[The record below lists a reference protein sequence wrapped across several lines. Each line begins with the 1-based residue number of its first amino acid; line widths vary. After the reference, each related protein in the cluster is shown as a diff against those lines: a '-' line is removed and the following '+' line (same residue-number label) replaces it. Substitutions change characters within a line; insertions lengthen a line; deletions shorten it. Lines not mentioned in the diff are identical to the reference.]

1 MSSEPLG
8 REFYAENMFF
18 FNIQVRLWLR
28 GHGGFA
34 SGSWPFSC
42 YGQDVS
48 LDLTLLV
55 IYLYEER
62 NVWALPGNLS
72 RAPGIPEFSV

>member
-1 MSSEPLG
+1 MGLLLAPG
-8 REFYAENMFF
+8 RL
-18 FNIQVRLWLR
+18 V
-28 GHGGFA
+28 
-34 SGSWPFSC
+34 SC